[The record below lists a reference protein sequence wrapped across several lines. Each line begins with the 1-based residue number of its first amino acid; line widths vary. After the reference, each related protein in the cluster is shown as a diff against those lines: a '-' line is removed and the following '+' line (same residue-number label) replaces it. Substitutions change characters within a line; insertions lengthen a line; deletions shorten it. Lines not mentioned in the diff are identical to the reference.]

1 MMRQAL
7 QEARPERRH
16 EGMSPAIG
24 GAVPLAAG
32 FAAVRT
38 HPLPGAPSTGAP
50 STGAPSARAIAWRRR
65 APRAPVRQ
73 RLAQWRARNWRRVV
87 LAWFVLS
94 LIIVIVAAE
103 PKTDFPK
110 AQLRSVPAARMFLRV
125 AGELTAAGVP
135 VLLVALP

>member
-7 QEARPERRH
+7 QQAWPERGHR
-16 EGMSPAIG
+16 GMGPGHQGIG
-24 GAVPLAAG
+24 PG
-32 FAAVRT
+32 FAAVGTR
-38 HPLPGAPSTGAP
+38 PSYGARSAGVIARRQRPSQ
-50 STGAPSARAIAWRRR
+50 
-65 APRAPVRQ
+65 APRAPFRQ

-94 LIIVIVAAE
+94 LIIVVVAAE
-103 PKTDFPK
+103 PATDFPK
-110 AQLRSVPAARMFLRV
+110 AQLRSVPAARTFLRV

>member
-1 MMRQAL
+1 
-7 QEARPERRH
+7 
-16 EGMSPAIG
+16 MSPAIG
-24 GAVPLAAG
+24 GTVPLAAG

-50 STGAPSARAIAWRRR
+50 ARTAPGAPGPSPGAGG
-65 APRAPVRQ
+65 APRAPFRQ
-73 RLAQWRARNWRRVV
+73 RLAQWRARNWRRAV

-94 LIIVIVAAE
+94 LIIVVVAAE

-110 AQLRSVPAARMFLRV
+110 AQLRSVPAARTFLRV

-135 VLLVALP
+135 VLLIALP

>member
-1 MMRQAL
+1 MRQAL

-24 GAVPLAAG
+24 ETVPLAAG

-38 HPLPGAPSTGAP
+38 HPLPGAR
-50 STGAPSARAIAWRRR
+50 SAGAIAWRRR

-73 RLAQWRARNWRRVV
+73 RLAQWRARNWRRAV

-94 LIIVIVAAE
+94 LIIVVVAAE

-110 AQLRSVPAARMFLRV
+110 AQLRSVPAARTFLRV
-125 AGELTAAGVP
+125 AGELSAAGVP
-135 VLLVALP
+135 VLLIALP